1 MHNIRPT
8 SFLVAVL
15 ALLPACALGVGE
27 LKPTPN
33 VLLVHS
39 SQRLAL
45 RIAPEVNEAFSID
58 PTTVDTTIGGPQSV
72 DVSQWRET
80 LTNGFRSS
88 IGNAFAPAS
97 NQADITLVLI
107 EATPTVVVQNHALSA
122 QVRFRAELL
131 DAKQQIVKTWAGTT
145 SSRNP
150 GYIDDAVS
158 PMRSAVEAM
167 YEEIANG
174 MPPVVPAARS

>member
-8 SFLVAVL
+8 SILLAAL
-15 ALLPACALGVGE
+15 ALLPACALNVGE

-45 RIAPEVNEAFSID
+45 RIGPEVNEAFSIE
-58 PTTVDTTIGGPQSV
+58 PTTTATIIGAPQSV

-80 LTNGFRSS
+80 LTNAFRSS
-88 IGNAFAPAS
+88 IGNAFAPAP
-97 NQADITLVLI
+97 NQADLTLVLI
-107 EATPTVVVQNHALSA
+107 DATPAVVVQNHALTA

-131 DAKQQIVKTWAGTT
+131 DAKQQVVKTWADTA

-150 GYIDDAVS
+150 GFIDDAVP

-174 MPPVVPAARS
+174 MPPVTPATGS